1 MIDTSSEKAEWTEAD
16 KIVHKII
23 SEDEDI
29 DQHISAYDIIN

>member
-1 MIDTSSEKAEWTEAD
+1 MIDTSSEKGEWTEAD